1 MDRSAYDALFALE
14 KDHFWR
20 VARRTLLLEILE
32 KELPARR
39 PLRLL
44 DVGGASSLITREMRR
59 YGEVIMVEPD
69 AQTAAF
75 ARDELGYDA
84 RVGSLPDAL
93 PVEGT
98 FDGITLLDVLEHLD
112 EEVPALLALK
122 RLLRPDGLLLVTVPA
137 LPFLWSSH
145 DVSVH
150 HRRRYV
156 RHTLL
161 EALRAGGF
169 EAERISYFTSLLLP
183 VLAAQRIGDR
193 LRRGVP
199 EKAHYRVAPPPA
211 PINAA
216 FGAVMDLER
225 ALLRRFDMP
234 IGSSLV
240 AICRHAEARPS
251 R

>member
-14 KDHFWR
+14 ERHFWR
-20 VARRTLLLEILE
+20 VARRTMLLEIME

-44 DVGGASSLITREMRR
+44 DVGGACSLITREMRR
-59 YGEVIMVEPD
+59 FGEVIMVEPD
-69 AQTAAF
+69 AETAAF

-93 PVEGT
+93 PVEGL

-112 EEVPALLALK
+112 EEVPSLLALK
-122 RLLRPDGLLLVTVPA
+122 RLLRPGGLLLVTVPA

-156 RHTLL
+156 RRTLE

-169 EAERISYFTSLLLP
+169 EIERMSYFTSLLLP
-183 VLAAQRIGDR
+183 VLAAQRIANR
-193 LRRGVP
+193 LQGMP
-199 EKAHYRVAPPPA
+199 KKARYEVAPPPA

-216 FGAVMDLER
+216 FGVVMGLER
-225 ALLRRFDMP
+225 TLLRRFDMP
-234 IGSSLV
+234 LGSSLV
-240 AICRHAEARPS
+240 AVCRPRD
-251 R
+251 

>member
-14 KDHFWR
+14 KNHFWR
-20 VARRTLLLEILE
+20 VARRAMLLEILGE
-32 KELPARR
+32 TLPARR
-39 PLRLL
+39 PARLL
-44 DVGGASSLITREMRR
+44 DVGGACALIAREMQRF
-59 YGEVIMVEPD
+59 GEVIMVEPD
-69 AQTAAF
+69 AETAAF
-75 ARDELGYDA
+75 ARRELGCDA
-84 RVGSLPDAL
+84 RVGGLPDAL

-98 FDGITLLDVLEHLD
+98 FDGITLLDVLEHID
-112 EEVPALLALK
+112 DEVPALRALK

-145 DVSVH
+145 DVAVH

-156 RHTLL
+156 RRTLL
-161 EALRAGGF
+161 EALRQGGF
-169 EAERISYFTSLLLP
+169 EVERVSYFTSLLLP
-183 VLAAQRIGDR
+183 VLAAQRIADR
-193 LRRGVP
+193 LRKGVP
-199 EKAHYRVAPPPA
+199 DEARYQVAPPPA

-240 AICRHAEARPS
+240 AICRHA
-251 R
+251 